1 MPALPFLDEKMKHYP
16 YRARLMNGYVTYV
29 GKFMGPDLNSASDL
43 VYARIFWVID
53 PSNSVYAVSLGY
65 ID

>member
-16 YRARLMNGYVTYV
+16 YRAHLMNGYVAYV

-43 VYARIFWVID
+43 VYAG
-53 PSNSVYAVSLGY
+53 SLGLLIQVIQFFMLY
-65 ID
+65 H